1 METNQQITA
10 DMNILA
16 LETSTAYESIA
27 LSSNGQI
34 IADVTTKAK
43 RTHSERL
50 LPTVENLLAQTD
62 MKLENISAI
71 ALSIGPGSFTGLR
84 IGLSTAKGLCFGL
97 KIPLYVTSTLRSL
110 ANNTSAVSENIC
122 ALMDAGRKEYYFAV
136 YSSDLAEIHA
146 PAFAKLEQIMK
157 IVDTETL
164 IIGPVKSKIKQALFD
179 TDAILNF
186 ARDIDCFPK
195 ATSLIDI
202 IENNKG
208 CDIYE
213 VDNISKVEPLYVRKS
228 AAEENFKVKHRKN
241 KNEKS

>member
-1 METNQQITA
+1 
-10 DMNILA
+10 MNIIA
-16 LETSTAYESIA
+16 FDTSTSYESIA

-62 MKLENISAI
+62 MKLEEISGVAV
-71 ALSIGPGSFTGLR
+71 SIGPGSFTGLR

-110 ANNTSAVSENIC
+110 ANNVSSVSSNIC
-122 ALMDAGRKEYYFAV
+122 ALMDAGRDEFYYAV
-136 YSSDLAEIHA
+136 YSSDLTEIHK
-146 PAFAKLEQIMK
+146 PSFAKIEQILQN
-157 IVDTETL
+157 ITAETL
-164 IIGPVKSKIKQALFD
+164 VIGPAISKIQKALIGV
-179 TDAILNF
+179 DAKYEF
-186 ARDIDCFPK
+186 VRAIDCYPK

-208 CDIYE
+208 CDVYE
-213 VDNISKVEPLYVRKS
+213 ADDIAKIEPLYIRKS
-228 AAEENFKVKHRKN
+228 AAEENYKLKQ
-241 KNEKS
+241 